1 MSSYI
6 DEFQKCSLESRKSD
20 SSRLLTKYPDRCCII
35 VGRSDDSDLPDLDKH
50 KFLVPCGLTMSQFQ
64 YVIRKKIRCRP
75 EQGIYMFINKKLVP
89 ITQTVGNVFHEN
101 KGEDGYLYIRYT
113 GENTFG

>member
-1 MSSYI
+1 MRVPTH
-6 DEFQKCSLESRKSD
+6 FVNGMQFRN
-20 SSRLLTKYPDRCCII
+20 RCCII
-35 VGRSDDSDLPDLDKH
+35 VGKSDDADLPDLEKH
-50 KFLVPCGLTMSQFQ
+50 KFLVPRGLTMSQFQ

-89 ITQTVGNVFHEN
+89 ITQTVGHIFHEN
-101 KGEDGYLYIRYT
+101 KADDGYLYIRYT